1 MDHLGEWAAL
11 GAAAL
16 WSGSYLAFTAAVR
29 RIGADNV
36 NRLRLLLAL
45 GILATAHLV
54 VYGVVVP
61 TAAEGAR
68 WGWLSLSGVIGFTL
82 ADAFLFRALYH
93 LGPHRTSIVTALI
106 PVSSAFLA
114 WVTMGERLSGMQ
126 LLGVAITVSAVILI
140 VTARPSLGE
149 KDASRNPKLGV
160 LFALGTVVAQSLRYV
175 LCVKGMSGGFPV
187 LSTNVMQIL
196 AAAVAAWVL
205 ALLGGRWR
213 STFEALRDRPA
224 AAATAVGAVVGPV
237 LGVTL
242 SLVALSASRVGVA
255 STLMALTPVFLLP
268 LSALAFG
275 ERVTWRSAAGTAL
288 AASGVAILWLS

>member
-11 GAAAL
+11 GTAAL

-45 GILATAHLV
+45 GILAAAHLA

-61 TAAEGAR
+61 MAAEGAR
-68 WGWLSLSGVIGFTL
+68 WVWLGLSGVIGFTV

-114 WVTMGERLSGMQ
+114 WVTMGEGLSGMQ
-126 LLGVAITVSAVILI
+126 LLGVAITVSAVVLI
-140 VTARPSLGE
+140 VTARPSLGQE
-149 KDASRNPKLGV
+149 DASRSPRLGV
-160 LFALGTVVAQSLRYV
+160 LFALGTVAAQSLRYV

-205 ALLGGRWR
+205 GLLGGRWR

-242 SLVALSASRVGVA
+242 SLVALSTSRVGVA

-268 LSALAFG
+268 FSALAFG
-275 ERVTWRSAAGTAL
+275 ERITWRSAAGTAL
-288 AASGVAILWLS
+288 AVSGVAILWLS

>member
-11 GAAAL
+11 GTAAL
-16 WSGSYLAFTAAVR
+16 WSGSYLAFTVAVR

-61 TAAEGAR
+61 TAVEGAR
-68 WGWLSLSGVIGFTL
+68 WVWLGLSGVIGFTL

-114 WVTMGERLSGMQ
+114 WVTMGEGLSGMQ
-126 LLGVAITVSAVILI
+126 LLGVAITVSAVVLI

-149 KDASRNPKLGV
+149 EDASRDPKLGV

-196 AAAVAAWVL
+196 AATVAAWVL

-224 AAATAVGAVVGPV
+224 AAAPAAGAVVGPV

-242 SLVALSASRVGVA
+242 SLVALSTSRVGVA

-275 ERVTWRSAAGTAL
+275 ERITWRSVAGTAL
-288 AASGVAILWLS
+288 AVSGVAILWLS